1 MNALATKFGVNAA
14 ALAVVGAAAVI
25 PMQAAAQAAPVSTYA
40 SQWSQSVDAVVSD
53 LATAP
58 AFLSDPAS
66 QIFCFARN
74 GSCLE
79 TPGAVVLFSFD
90 FAAVA
95 ATIPVV
101 GPWLATQIAKFN
113 FSSCVFGFC
122 NAAGP
127 YGTET

>member
-1 MNALATKFGVNAA
+1 MNAFATKIGVNAA

-40 SQWSQSVDAVVSD
+40 SQWAQSVDAVVSD

-58 AFLSDPAS
+58 AFLSDPAT
-66 QIFCFARN
+66 QAFCFAWN
-74 GSCLE
+74 ASCI
-79 TPGAVVLFSFD
+79 TPESIVLFSFD

-101 GPWLATQIAKFN
+101 GPWLATQISKFN
-113 FSSCVFGFC
+113 FSSCVFGYC
-122 NAAGP
+122 NQVGP
-127 YGTET
+127 YVTST